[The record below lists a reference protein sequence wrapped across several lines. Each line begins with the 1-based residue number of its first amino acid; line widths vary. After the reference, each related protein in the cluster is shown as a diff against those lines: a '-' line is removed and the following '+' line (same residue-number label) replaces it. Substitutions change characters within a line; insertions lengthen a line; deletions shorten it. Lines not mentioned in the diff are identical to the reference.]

1 MKHINKIGKKIK
13 VFREFRQVSINDLA
27 LRANLDVSQLE
38 HIENAGNVP
47 SLGHLIKI
55 SRALG
60 VRLGTFLDDKE
71 QIGPVVIKSG
81 DEKASMS
88 FSTKDD
94 INKEHLNF
102 FSLAANKSGRHMD
115 PFIIE
120 IEPQKEPDYKL
131 STHEGEEFIF
141 VLEGKIEI
149 NYGRDIYVLSQGDSI
164 YLDSIVAHN
173 IHAAGNKSAKILGVV
188 YTPV

>member
-13 VFREFRQVSINDLA
+13 VFREFRQISVSDLA

-81 DEKASMS
+81 DKKVNMS

-94 INKEHLNF
+94 KNKEHLNF

-115 PFIIE
+115 PFIVE

-141 VLEGKIEI
+141 VLEGKSEI
-149 NYGRDIYVLSQGDSI
+149 KY
-164 YLDSIVAHN
+164 
-173 IHAAGNKSAKILGVV
+173 
-188 YTPV
+188 